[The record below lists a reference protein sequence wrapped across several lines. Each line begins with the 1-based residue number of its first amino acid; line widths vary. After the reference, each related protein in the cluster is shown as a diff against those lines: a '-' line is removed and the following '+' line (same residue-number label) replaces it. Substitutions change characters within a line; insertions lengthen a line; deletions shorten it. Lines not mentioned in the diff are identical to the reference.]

1 MANDDYDEID
11 ETADPVDDDSDDD
24 TDTLSAA
31 EADAGDGEAAG
42 GEGGGE
48 GPISRSEVD
57 DAETLTV
64 SSKEALRR
72 QLEEEMER
80 FLSQGGKIREI
91 PPDETSDPPRKPVSS
106 YGSKPI

>member
-1 MANDDYDEID
+1 MSNDDYDDID
-11 ETADPVDDDSDDD
+11 ETADPVDDDTEDD
-24 TDTLSAA
+24 TEVLAT
-31 EADAGDGEAAG
+31 ADAEGEGAEVVASEGDG
-42 GEGGGE
+42 
-48 GPISRSEVD
+48 PIARSDVD

-80 FLSQGGKIREI
+80 FLAQGGKIKEI
-91 PPDETSDPPRKPVSS
+91 PPDESADPPRKPVSS

>member
-11 ETADPVDDDSDDD
+11 DAADAVEDDNDDD
-24 TDTLSAA
+24 TDVLSAA
-31 EADAGDGEAAG
+31 DAEVSDAEVVSETGDS
-42 GEGGGE
+42 
-48 GPISRSEVD
+48 PVSRSEVD

-80 FLSQGGKIREI
+80 FLAQGGKIREI
-91 PPDETSDPPRKPVSS
+91 PPDETADPPRKPVSS

>member
-11 ETADPVDDDSDDD
+11 ETADPVEDDTDDD
-24 TDTLSAA
+24 TETLAADADVA
-31 EADAGDGEAAG
+31 EAEVSSDAGGD
-42 GEGGGE
+42 

-80 FLSQGGKIREI
+80 FLAQGGKIREI
-91 PPDETSDPPRKPVSS
+91 PADETSDPPRKPVSS